1 MLRRRSYSVYT
12 LSIILLFLFAV
23 AMPAGATSD
32 TERIERLERELKEL
46 KKGVA
51 EAEAEGEEVRHKLGL
66 IGRAVDVSG
75 YADVELIL
83 TDQKEQNNRFRVRH
97 LSLFFTK
104 EIVKGWKLFT
114 EIEYEDAPLF
124 RANTGADT
132 VNTAQGDVYVE
143 QMYVEYRRS
152 LDLDFRVG
160 RVLTP
165 AGIWSIYHYP
175 PYVPTQSNPIMYKL
189 LFPKVSDGLQ
199 VRKSFTINDSPL
211 DTHLYVAN
219 GAGNPGRL
227 DRNGNKAI
235 GGRINYSIDLLD
247 GLDLGGSFYGERDND
262 DIRRATYGAHL
273 LLNLDRLSLQSEY
286 AVRHNSPPGSGT
298 DYDDKGLYAQLTYHK
313 DRWGFTGRYDWFDEN
328 NTLSTGDRYRYTG
341 AVNYN
346 IAHNLV
352 GKAELSRNNFDDP
365 ATDDYNEL
373 IFAIVVAIGD
383 L

>member
-1 MLRRRSYSVYT
+1 MLRRLSYTVYT
-12 LSIILLFLFAV
+12 LSVIALLLFTA
-23 AMPAGATSD
+23 ASPAGAATEM
-32 TERIERLERELKEL
+32 ERIERLESELKEL
-46 KKGVA
+46 KIKVA
-51 EAEAEGEEVRHKLGL
+51 ETEAEGEETRHALGL
-66 IGRAVDVSG
+66 ISRAVDVSG
-75 YADVELIL
+75 YADVELIF

-104 EIVKGWKLFT
+104 EIVKKWKLFT

-124 RANTGADT
+124 RANTETDT
-132 VNTAQGDVYVE
+132 IETAQGDVYVE
-143 QMYVEYRRS
+143 QMYVEYRHS

-235 GGRINYSIDLLD
+235 GARINYSIDLYD
-247 GLDLGGSFYGERDND
+247 GLDLGASFYGERDND
-262 DIRRATYGAHL
+262 NVRRASYSAHML
-273 LLNLDRLSLQSEY
+273 FNLYSFTFQSEY
-286 AVRHNSPPGSGT
+286 AVRHNRPLDSST
-298 DYDDKGLYAQLTYHK
+298 DYDDKGLYAQLTYHL

-328 NTLSTGDRYRYTG
+328 NTLSTADRFRYTG

-352 GKAELSRNNFDDP
+352 GKVEFSRNLFDDP